1 MRSDEQRYKTIGLM
15 IFTVI
20 IIFSVVG
27 IVIIGFKMVK
37 KNEEAKLVA
46 AADTEYMKKQKQD
59 IESQEGSQ
67 EEKSTEESL
76 NIEEFLDSATDSDKN
91 TNAAADSDSDTEVS
105 EADARVYLIQG
116 NEKSSNRYEKAD
128 HLSYTTVTKY
138 TLQDLSILD
147 SYGLKITRNEIF
159 ARHGRMFN
167 DQELQEYFKRQQWYV
182 PQIAAND
189 FDTSCLNEVEKYN
202 VNLISVY
209 EEDGHIKID
218 AADNGLGMTE
228 EKLEYIMHKQ
238 VVSSKRGSG
247 IGVRNVN
254 ERIQLIY
261 GKQYGITIS
270 SELDEGTTATII
282 IPKMEETDETE

>member
-59 IESQEGSQ
+59 VESQKGSQ

-76 NIEEFLDSATDSDKN
+76 NIEEFFDFATDSDKN
-91 TNAAADSDSDTEVS
+91 TNVAANADPDSDTEVS

-138 TLQDLSILD
+138 TLEDLSILD

-189 FDTSCLNEVEKYN
+189 FDTSCLNEVEKYH
-202 VNLISVY
+202 VNSISVY
-209 EEDGHIKID
+209 EE
-218 AADNGLGMTE
+218 
-228 EKLEYIMHKQ
+228 Q
-238 VVSSKRGSG
+238 
-247 IGVRNVN
+247 IG
-254 ERIQLIY
+254 
-261 GKQYGITIS
+261 GK
-270 SELDEGTTATII
+270 
-282 IPKMEETDETE
+282 

>member
-1 MRSDEQRYKTIGLM
+1 MRSDEQGYKTIGLM

-59 IESQEGSQ
+59 VESQEGSQ

-76 NIEEFLDSATDSDKN
+76 NIEEFFDFATDSDKN
-91 TNAAADSDSDTEVS
+91 TNVAANADPDSDTEVS

-159 ARHGRMFN
+159 ARHGRMFD
-167 DQELQEYFKRQQWYV
+167 DQELQDYFNSKSWYRGTIR
-182 PQIAAND
+182 PED
-189 FDTSCLNEVEKYN
+189 F
-202 VNLISVY
+202 
-209 EEDGHIKID
+209 
-218 AADNGLGMTE
+218 
-228 EKLEYIMHKQ
+228 
-238 VVSSKRGSG
+238 
-247 IGVRNVN
+247 
-254 ERIQLIY
+254 
-261 GKQYGITIS
+261 
-270 SELDEGTTATII
+270 SESMLS
-282 IPKMEETDETE
+282 ETEKANIETIKKYE

>member
-59 IESQEGSQ
+59 VESQKDSQ

-76 NIEEFLDSATDSDKN
+76 NIEEFFDFATDSDKN
-91 TNAAADSDSDTEVS
+91 TNVAANADPDSDTEVS

-138 TLQDLSILD
+138 TLEDLSILD

-167 DQELQEYFKRQQWYV
+167 DQELQEYFQRQNWYV
-182 PQIAAND
+182 PQTASND
-189 FDTSCLNEVEKYN
+189 FDDSCLNEVEKYN
-202 VNLISVY
+202 
-209 EEDGHIKID
+209 
-218 AADNGLGMTE
+218 
-228 EKLEYIMHKQ
+228 
-238 VVSSKRGSG
+238 
-247 IGVRNVN
+247 
-254 ERIQLIY
+254 IQLISTY
-261 GKQYGITIS
+261 EQQAGGN
-270 SELDEGTTATII
+270 
-282 IPKMEETDETE
+282 

>member
-1 MRSDEQRYKTIGLM
+1 MRSDEQGYKTIGLI

-59 IESQEGSQ
+59 VESQEGSQ

-76 NIEEFLDSATDSDKN
+76 NIEEFFDFATDSDKN
-91 TNAAADSDSDTEVS
+91 TNVAANADPDSDTEVS

-202 VNLISVY
+202 VNIISVY
-209 EEDGHIKID
+209 EEQ
-218 AADNGLGMTE
+218 LG
-228 EKLEYIMHKQ
+228 
-238 VVSSKRGSG
+238 
-247 IGVRNVN
+247 
-254 ERIQLIY
+254 
-261 GKQYGITIS
+261 GK
-270 SELDEGTTATII
+270 
-282 IPKMEETDETE
+282 

>member
-15 IFTVI
+15 IFAVI

-37 KNEEAKLVA
+37 KNEDAKLVA

-59 IESQEGSQ
+59 IEQQEGSQ

-91 TNAAADSDSDTEVS
+91 TNAEADSEVS
-105 EADARVYLIQG
+105 EADAKVYLIQG

-202 VNLISVY
+202 INLISVY
-209 EEDGHIKID
+209 EE
-218 AADNGLGMTE
+218 
-228 EKLEYIMHKQ
+228 Q
-238 VVSSKRGSG
+238 
-247 IGVRNVN
+247 IG
-254 ERIQLIY
+254 
-261 GKQYGITIS
+261 GK
-270 SELDEGTTATII
+270 
-282 IPKMEETDETE
+282 

>member
-59 IESQEGSQ
+59 VESQKGSQ

-76 NIEEFLDSATDSDKN
+76 NIEEFFDFATDSDKN
-91 TNAAADSDSDTEVS
+91 TNVAANADPDSDTEVS

-128 HLSYTTVTKY
+128 HLSYTTVMKY
-138 TLQDLSILD
+138 TLEDLSILD

-209 EEDGHIKID
+209 EE
-218 AADNGLGMTE
+218 
-228 EKLEYIMHKQ
+228 Q
-238 VVSSKRGSG
+238 
-247 IGVRNVN
+247 IG
-254 ERIQLIY
+254 
-261 GKQYGITIS
+261 GK
-270 SELDEGTTATII
+270 
-282 IPKMEETDETE
+282 

>member
-59 IESQEGSQ
+59 VESQKGSQ

-76 NIEEFLDSATDSDKN
+76 NIEEFFDFATDSDKN
-91 TNAAADSDSDTEVS
+91 TNVAANADPDSDTEVS

-138 TLQDLSILD
+138 TLEDLSILD

-159 ARHGRMFN
+159 ARHGRMFD
-167 DQELQEYFKRQQWYV
+167 DQELQDYFNSKSWYRGTIR
-182 PQIAAND
+182 PED
-189 FDTSCLNEVEKYN
+189 F
-202 VNLISVY
+202 
-209 EEDGHIKID
+209 
-218 AADNGLGMTE
+218 
-228 EKLEYIMHKQ
+228 
-238 VVSSKRGSG
+238 
-247 IGVRNVN
+247 
-254 ERIQLIY
+254 
-261 GKQYGITIS
+261 
-270 SELDEGTTATII
+270 SESMLS
-282 IPKMEETDETE
+282 ETEKANIETIKKYE

>member
-15 IFTVI
+15 IFAVI

-37 KNEEAKLVA
+37 KNEDAKLVA
-46 AADTEYMKKQKQD
+46 AADIEQQK
-59 IESQEGSQ
+59 GSQ

-91 TNAAADSDSDTEVS
+91 TNAAADSDPDTEVS

-209 EEDGHIKID
+209 EE
-218 AADNGLGMTE
+218 
-228 EKLEYIMHKQ
+228 Q
-238 VVSSKRGSG
+238 
-247 IGVRNVN
+247 IG
-254 ERIQLIY
+254 
-261 GKQYGITIS
+261 GK
-270 SELDEGTTATII
+270 
-282 IPKMEETDETE
+282 

>member
-1 MRSDEQRYKTIGLM
+1 MRSDEQGYKTIGLM

-59 IESQEGSQ
+59 VESQEGSQ

-76 NIEEFLDSATDSDKN
+76 NIEEFFDFATDSDKN
-91 TNAAADSDSDTEVS
+91 TNVAANADPDSDTEVS

-159 ARHGRMFN
+159 ALHGRMFN

-189 FDTSCLNEVEKYN
+189 FDTSCLNEIEKYN
-202 VNLISVY
+202 VNIISVY
-209 EEDGHIKID
+209 EEQ
-218 AADNGLGMTE
+218 LG
-228 EKLEYIMHKQ
+228 
-238 VVSSKRGSG
+238 
-247 IGVRNVN
+247 
-254 ERIQLIY
+254 
-261 GKQYGITIS
+261 GK
-270 SELDEGTTATII
+270 
-282 IPKMEETDETE
+282 

>member
-59 IESQEGSQ
+59 VESQKGSQ

-76 NIEEFLDSATDSDKN
+76 NIEEFFDFATDSDKN
-91 TNAAADSDSDTEVS
+91 TNVAANADPDSDTEVS

-138 TLQDLSILD
+138 TLEDLSILD

-189 FDTSCLNEVEKYN
+189 FGTSCLNEVEKYN

-209 EEDGHIKID
+209 EE
-218 AADNGLGMTE
+218 
-228 EKLEYIMHKQ
+228 Q
-238 VVSSKRGSG
+238 
-247 IGVRNVN
+247 IG
-254 ERIQLIY
+254 
-261 GKQYGITIS
+261 GK
-270 SELDEGTTATII
+270 
-282 IPKMEETDETE
+282 

>member
-15 IFTVI
+15 IFTAI
-20 IIFSVVG
+20 ITFSVVG

-59 IESQEGSQ
+59 IEQQEDSQ

-91 TNAAADSDSDTEVS
+91 TNAAADSDTEVS
-105 EADARVYLIQG
+105 EADAKVYLIQG

-159 ARHGRMFN
+159 ARHGGMFN
-167 DQELQEYFKRQQWYV
+167 DQELQEYF

-209 EEDGHIKID
+209 EE
-218 AADNGLGMTE
+218 
-228 EKLEYIMHKQ
+228 Q
-238 VVSSKRGSG
+238 
-247 IGVRNVN
+247 IG
-254 ERIQLIY
+254 
-261 GKQYGITIS
+261 GK
-270 SELDEGTTATII
+270 
-282 IPKMEETDETE
+282 

>member
-15 IFTVI
+15 ILVVI

-37 KNEEAKLVA
+37 KNEDAKLVA
-46 AADTEYMKKQKQD
+46 AADTEYMKKKD
-59 IESQEGSQ
+59 IEQQEGSQ
-67 EEKSTEESL
+67 EEKSTEEGL
-76 NIEEFLDSATDSDKN
+76 NIEEFLDSSTDSDKN
-91 TNAAADSDSDTEVS
+91 TNAEADSDTEVS
-105 EADARVYLIQG
+105 EADAKVYLIQG

-202 VNLISVY
+202 VDLISVY
-209 EEDGHIKID
+209 EE
-218 AADNGLGMTE
+218 
-228 EKLEYIMHKQ
+228 Q
-238 VVSSKRGSG
+238 
-247 IGVRNVN
+247 IG
-254 ERIQLIY
+254 
-261 GKQYGITIS
+261 GK
-270 SELDEGTTATII
+270 
-282 IPKMEETDETE
+282 

>member
-59 IESQEGSQ
+59 VESQKGSQ

-76 NIEEFLDSATDSDKN
+76 NIEEFFDFATDSDKN
-91 TNAAADSDSDTEVS
+91 TNVAANADPDSDTEVS

-167 DQELQEYFKRQQWYV
+167 DQELQEYFK
-182 PQIAAND
+182 P
-189 FDTSCLNEVEKYN
+189 
-202 VNLISVY
+202 
-209 EEDGHIKID
+209 
-218 AADNGLGMTE
+218 
-228 EKLEYIMHKQ
+228 
-238 VVSSKRGSG
+238 VSYTH
-247 IGVRNVN
+247 
-254 ERIQLIY
+254 LTLP
-261 GKQYGITIS
+261 TIR
-270 SELDEGTTATII
+270 LV
-282 IPKMEETDETE
+282 

>member
-59 IESQEGSQ
+59 VESQKGSQ

-76 NIEEFLDSATDSDKN
+76 NIEEFFDFATDSDKN
-91 TNAAADSDSDTEVS
+91 TNVAANADPDSDTEVS

-138 TLQDLSILD
+138 TLEDLSILD

-167 DQELQEYFKRQQWYV
+167 NQELQEYFKRQQWYV

-209 EEDGHIKID
+209 EE
-218 AADNGLGMTE
+218 
-228 EKLEYIMHKQ
+228 Q
-238 VVSSKRGSG
+238 
-247 IGVRNVN
+247 IG
-254 ERIQLIY
+254 
-261 GKQYGITIS
+261 GK
-270 SELDEGTTATII
+270 
-282 IPKMEETDETE
+282 

>member
-59 IESQEGSQ
+59 VESQKGSQ

-76 NIEEFLDSATDSDKN
+76 NIEEFFDFATDSDKN
-91 TNAAADSDSDTEVS
+91 TNVAANADPDSDTEVS

-138 TLQDLSILD
+138 TLEDLSILD

-159 ARHGRMFN
+159 ARHGRMFS

-209 EEDGHIKID
+209 EE
-218 AADNGLGMTE
+218 
-228 EKLEYIMHKQ
+228 Q
-238 VVSSKRGSG
+238 
-247 IGVRNVN
+247 IG
-254 ERIQLIY
+254 
-261 GKQYGITIS
+261 GK
-270 SELDEGTTATII
+270 
-282 IPKMEETDETE
+282 

>member
-1 MRSDEQRYKTIGLM
+1 MRSDEQGYKTIGLM

-59 IESQEGSQ
+59 VESQEGSQ

-76 NIEEFLDSATDSDKN
+76 NIEEFFDFATDSDKN
-91 TNAAADSDSDTEVS
+91 TNVAANADPDSDTEVS
-105 EADARVYLIQG
+105 EADARVYLIQR

-202 VNLISVY
+202 VNIISVY
-209 EEDGHIKID
+209 EEQ
-218 AADNGLGMTE
+218 LG
-228 EKLEYIMHKQ
+228 
-238 VVSSKRGSG
+238 
-247 IGVRNVN
+247 
-254 ERIQLIY
+254 
-261 GKQYGITIS
+261 GK
-270 SELDEGTTATII
+270 
-282 IPKMEETDETE
+282 

>member
-15 IFTVI
+15 IFAVI

-37 KNEEAKLVA
+37 KNEDAKLVA
-46 AADTEYMKKQKQD
+46 AADTEYMKKQKQGL
-59 IESQEGSQ
+59 EQQKGSQ
-67 EEKSTEESL
+67 DEKSTEESL

-159 ARHGRMFN
+159 ARHGRMFD
-167 DQELQEYFKRQQWYV
+167 DQELQDYFNSKSWYRGTIR
-182 PQIAAND
+182 PED
-189 FDTSCLNEVEKYN
+189 F
-202 VNLISVY
+202 
-209 EEDGHIKID
+209 
-218 AADNGLGMTE
+218 
-228 EKLEYIMHKQ
+228 
-238 VVSSKRGSG
+238 
-247 IGVRNVN
+247 
-254 ERIQLIY
+254 
-261 GKQYGITIS
+261 
-270 SELDEGTTATII
+270 SESMLS
-282 IPKMEETDETE
+282 ETEKANIETIKKYE

>member
-1 MRSDEQRYKTIGLM
+1 MRSDEQGYKTIGLM

-76 NIEEFLDSATDSDKN
+76 NIEEFFDFATDSDKN
-91 TNAAADSDSDTEVS
+91 TNVAANADPDSDTEVS

-167 DQELQEYFKRQQWYV
+167 DQELQEYFQRQNWYV
-182 PQIAAND
+182 PQTASND
-189 FDTSCLNEVEKYN
+189 FDDSCLNEVEKYN
-202 VNLISVY
+202 
-209 EEDGHIKID
+209 
-218 AADNGLGMTE
+218 
-228 EKLEYIMHKQ
+228 
-238 VVSSKRGSG
+238 
-247 IGVRNVN
+247 
-254 ERIQLIY
+254 IQLISTY
-261 GKQYGITIS
+261 EQQAGGN
-270 SELDEGTTATII
+270 
-282 IPKMEETDETE
+282 

>member
-1 MRSDEQRYKTIGLM
+1 MRSDEQGYKTIGLM

-59 IESQEGSQ
+59 VESQEGSQ

-76 NIEEFLDSATDSDKN
+76 NIEEFFDFATDSDKN
-91 TNAAADSDSDTEVS
+91 TNVAANADPDSDTEVS

-182 PQIAAND
+182 PQIAANE

-202 VNLISVY
+202 VNIISVY
-209 EEDGHIKID
+209 EEQ
-218 AADNGLGMTE
+218 LG
-228 EKLEYIMHKQ
+228 
-238 VVSSKRGSG
+238 
-247 IGVRNVN
+247 
-254 ERIQLIY
+254 
-261 GKQYGITIS
+261 GK
-270 SELDEGTTATII
+270 
-282 IPKMEETDETE
+282 

>member
-1 MRSDEQRYKTIGLM
+1 MRSDEQGYKTIGLM

-59 IESQEGSQ
+59 VESQEGSQ

-76 NIEEFLDSATDSDKN
+76 NIAEFFDFATDSDKN
-91 TNAAADSDSDTEVS
+91 TNVAANADPDSDTEVS

-202 VNLISVY
+202 VNIISVY
-209 EEDGHIKID
+209 EEQ
-218 AADNGLGMTE
+218 LG
-228 EKLEYIMHKQ
+228 
-238 VVSSKRGSG
+238 
-247 IGVRNVN
+247 
-254 ERIQLIY
+254 
-261 GKQYGITIS
+261 GK
-270 SELDEGTTATII
+270 
-282 IPKMEETDETE
+282 

>member
-1 MRSDEQRYKTIGLM
+1 MRSDEQGYKTIGLM

-59 IESQEGSQ
+59 VESQEGSQ

-76 NIEEFLDSATDSDKN
+76 NIEEFFDFATDSDKN
-91 TNAAADSDSDTEVS
+91 TNVAANADPDSDTEVS

-159 ARHGRMFN
+159 ACHGRMFN

-202 VNLISVY
+202 VNIISVY
-209 EEDGHIKID
+209 EEQ
-218 AADNGLGMTE
+218 LG
-228 EKLEYIMHKQ
+228 
-238 VVSSKRGSG
+238 
-247 IGVRNVN
+247 
-254 ERIQLIY
+254 
-261 GKQYGITIS
+261 GK
-270 SELDEGTTATII
+270 
-282 IPKMEETDETE
+282 

>member
-59 IESQEGSQ
+59 IEQQEDSQ
-67 EEKSTEESL
+67 EEKSTEGSL

-91 TNAAADSDSDTEVS
+91 TNVEADSDTEVS
-105 EADARVYLIQG
+105 EADAKVYLIQG

-209 EEDGHIKID
+209 EE
-218 AADNGLGMTE
+218 
-228 EKLEYIMHKQ
+228 Q
-238 VVSSKRGSG
+238 
-247 IGVRNVN
+247 IG
-254 ERIQLIY
+254 
-261 GKQYGITIS
+261 GK
-270 SELDEGTTATII
+270 
-282 IPKMEETDETE
+282 

>member
-15 IFTVI
+15 IFAVI

-59 IESQEGSQ
+59 IEQQEDSQ

-91 TNAAADSDSDTEVS
+91 TNAAVDSDTEVS
-105 EADARVYLIQG
+105 EADAKVYLIQG

-167 DQELQEYFKRQQWYV
+167 DQELQEYFVCCVHAGYDR
-182 PQIAAND
+182 
-189 FDTSCLNEVEKYN
+189 
-202 VNLISVY
+202 
-209 EEDGHIKID
+209 
-218 AADNGLGMTE
+218 
-228 EKLEYIMHKQ
+228 
-238 VVSSKRGSG
+238 
-247 IGVRNVN
+247 
-254 ERIQLIY
+254 
-261 GKQYGITIS
+261 
-270 SELDEGTTATII
+270 
-282 IPKMEETDETE
+282 

>member
-1 MRSDEQRYKTIGLM
+1 MRSDEQGYKTIGLM

-59 IESQEGSQ
+59 VESQEGSQ

-76 NIEEFLDSATDSDKN
+76 NIEEFFDFATDSDKN
-91 TNAAADSDSDTEVS
+91 TNVAANADPDSDTEVS

-202 VNLISVY
+202 VNIISVY
-209 EEDGHIKID
+209 EEQ
-218 AADNGLGMTE
+218 LG
-228 EKLEYIMHKQ
+228 
-238 VVSSKRGSG
+238 GSD
-247 IGVRNVN
+247 
-254 ERIQLIY
+254 L
-261 GKQYGITIS
+261 TS
-270 SELDEGTTATII
+270 
-282 IPKMEETDETE
+282 

>member
-15 IFTVI
+15 ILVVI

-37 KNEEAKLVA
+37 KNEDAKLVA

-59 IESQEGSQ
+59 IEQQEDSQ

-91 TNAAADSDSDTEVS
+91 TNAAVDSDTEVS
-105 EADARVYLIQG
+105 EADAKVYLIQG

-209 EEDGHIKID
+209 EE
-218 AADNGLGMTE
+218 
-228 EKLEYIMHKQ
+228 Q
-238 VVSSKRGSG
+238 
-247 IGVRNVN
+247 IG
-254 ERIQLIY
+254 
-261 GKQYGITIS
+261 GK
-270 SELDEGTTATII
+270 
-282 IPKMEETDETE
+282 

>member
-59 IESQEGSQ
+59 VESQKDSQ

-76 NIEEFLDSATDSDKN
+76 NIEEFFDFATDSDKN
-91 TNAAADSDSDTEVS
+91 TNVAANADPDSDTEVS

-138 TLQDLSILD
+138 TLEDLSILD

-209 EEDGHIKID
+209 EE
-218 AADNGLGMTE
+218 
-228 EKLEYIMHKQ
+228 Q
-238 VVSSKRGSG
+238 
-247 IGVRNVN
+247 IG
-254 ERIQLIY
+254 
-261 GKQYGITIS
+261 GK
-270 SELDEGTTATII
+270 
-282 IPKMEETDETE
+282 